1 MTSMPPAAPVPLG
14 HRVAD
19 ARRQLADLT
28 EDLPLP
34 DRLAFSDGIGMLELV
49 LDRLPETLADLVS
62 APAANR
68 ICALLDQVELCWART
83 GAVGRRERLALTA
96 ALNRRV
102 SDGVRTVD
110 EMLRLVDPDSDPRT
124 RRFRLLVETQQR
136 ALSDGADRV
145 DTQLDRL
152 EKALRRHR
160 DNDEQRGLLLAQK
173 LDEHSQRVAALEETL
188 DNRVADLLRQ
198 ERDTYAGELE
208 RAIQLRK
215 EAEHLSAGLRI
226 GRAELWAD
234 DGTRARERK
243 QADRWRHVAVGFGV
257 LGLAVLVFGALAH
270 RSHPQWPTMIAW
282 LGITTTATYLMA
294 LCLRESAGHRAH
306 ERRLG
311 EDQHKLNRIMT
322 AFSDA
327 DPARRPDLVELLV
340 KKLIDGDNRPEAVNA
355 APAEEQSALS
365 ALLAYLL
372 AALGA
377 KQPGTAGPGA
387 DPRN

>member
-1 MTSMPPAAPVPLG
+1 MPPAAPVPLG

-34 DRLAFSDGIGMLELV
+34 DRLAFSDGIGMLVLV

-62 APAANR
+62 TPSTNR
-68 ICALLDQVELCWART
+68 ICALLDQLELCWART
-83 GAVGRRERLALTA
+83 GAAAGRRERLALTA
-96 ALNRRV
+96 ALNRRI
-102 SDGVRTVD
+102 SDEVRTVD
-110 EMLRLVDPDSDPRT
+110 EMLRLVEPDGDPRT

-136 ALSDGADRV
+136 ALSDAADRV

-160 DNDEQRGLLLAQK
+160 DNDEQRGLLVAQK
-173 LDEHSQRVAALEETL
+173 LDEHSQRVAALEETV
-188 DNRVADLLRQ
+188 DNRVAGLLRQ
-198 ERDTYAGELE
+198 ERDTYAIELE
-208 RAIQLRK
+208 RAIELRK
-215 EAEHLSAGLRI
+215 EAEQLSAGLRI
-226 GRAELWAD
+226 GRAELWVD

-311 EDQHKLNRIMT
+311 EDQHKLNRIIT

-340 KKLIDGDNRPEAVNA
+340 KKLIDGDNRSEAVNA
-355 APAEEQSALS
+355 APAEELPGLA

-372 AALGA
+372 AALGVNR
-377 KQPGTAGPGA
+377 PGTAGPGA
-387 DPRN
+387 DPRT